1 LVIRDCSSPHFQEN
15 IDNFLKVV
23 EKLGVPAGDKFQTE
37 DLFYGNNI
45 AKVVLTVLSFANAI
59 QGQFS
64 APAVDTS
71 GLDVRGP
78 PFFFFFFFGLY
89 TGSTRGASTPSREEP
104 RSSTHLFSLSLSLSR
119 HRT

>member
-1 LVIRDCSSPHFQEN
+1 MVIRDCSSPHFQEN

-78 PFFFFFFFGLY
+78 SIFFLPLHGLY
-89 TGSTRGASTPSREEP
+89 SGGKHP
-104 RSSTHLFSLSLSLSR
+104 LSR
-119 HRT
+119 GTA

>member
-1 LVIRDCSSPHFQEN
+1 M
-15 IDNFLKVV
+15 
-23 EKLGVPAGDKFQTE
+23 PAGDKFQTE

-78 PFFFFFFFGLY
+78 SIFFLFFLPLHWLY
-89 TGSTRGASTPSREEP
+89 SEAKHP
-104 RSSTHLFSLSLSLSR
+104 LSR
-119 HRT
+119 GTA